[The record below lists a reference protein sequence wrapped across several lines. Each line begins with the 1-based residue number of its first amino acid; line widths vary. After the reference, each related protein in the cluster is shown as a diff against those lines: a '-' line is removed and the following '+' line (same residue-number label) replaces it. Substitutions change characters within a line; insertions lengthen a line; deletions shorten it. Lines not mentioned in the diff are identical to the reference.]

1 MDYRRLSSER
11 PPAPTHEDHEQ
22 DDDRF
27 GRETT
32 PLSSTISRP
41 SSSIALGGLPVR
53 HTRRDDWS
61 FWLLG
66 AVILLSW
73 NGQSSSFQIRD
84 HGIGSLIGSLLPTG

>member
-1 MDYRRLSSER
+1 MEYRRLSSER
-11 PPAPTHEDHEQ
+11 PPAPIHDEYEQ

-41 SSSIALGGLPVR
+41 SSSIALDGLPVR

-73 NGQSSSFQIRD
+73 NGQSSSFQSYD
-84 HGIGSLIGSLLPTG
+84 HGIGSLIDTLLPTG